1 MNREKFEKVFGVS
14 ILLLFIIPL
23 IVILCCIFSMP
34 LDSHNSMKIKLDNG
48 DTFYISAEAT
58 HFFNGESVI
67 RLKYA
72 KSNLEYRFDKPILYF
87 IDFDEQVIKIL
98 TTEEIEPISELEDH
112 IKIYKLSDQEAT
124 SIWNKV
130 EPVFPSQNH
139 ID

>member
-23 IVILCCIFSMP
+23 IVILCCIFSMH

-98 TTEEIEPISELEDH
+98 TTERSNQYRNLKIISRYTNCL
-112 IKIYKLSDQEAT
+112 IKRLLPFGIRL
-124 SIWNKV
+124 N
-130 EPVFPSQNH
+130 PCFPLK
-139 ID
+139 II